1 MLGHR
6 SHDKSKNIAIFVVQK
21 YKIVMTVNP
30 QNKHS
35 KKSPYKGLLEEHEL
49 HTPEERKKNTERL
62 KKIHQQNLQKLQK
75 Q

>member
-1 MLGHR
+1 
-6 SHDKSKNIAIFVVQK
+6 
-21 YKIVMTVNP
+21 MTVNP
-30 QNKHS
+30 QNKSS